1 MVHFKFK
8 NFSDFRK
15 AYFQLIAQKNA
26 DERLAA
32 KYELLSPS
40 DKLINVDPKNSVRGP
55 QTAQKEPAH
64 MYKAIAQN
72 YGTQQKPRDRSTSQS
87 RLAPQQQPLVQAQ
100 PQVYRP
106 ARNTLVQ
113 QAPPL
118 QAQPPYQQYQPT
130 RQQQPGMLFQQPE
143 EKLRKPTK
151 SPVDHQRL

>member
-1 MVHFKFK
+1 MDERLVFKQLDQIVYDRDDQDLVLIDQLSCIKSLISRRTFTLNDKQVQMVHFKFK

-40 DKLINVDPKNSVRGP
+40 DKLFNVDPKNSVRGP

-72 YGTQQKPRDRSTSQS
+72 YGTQ
-87 RLAPQQQPLVQAQ
+87 
-100 PQVYRP
+100 
-106 ARNTLVQ
+106 
-113 QAPPL
+113 
-118 QAQPPYQQYQPT
+118 
-130 RQQQPGMLFQQPE
+130 
-143 EKLRKPTK
+143 
-151 SPVDHQRL
+151 